1 MVVVLVIIMIT
12 TFFFFVIGESNRGKF
27 FFSSISDEIR
37 QMLELYSIRANFLDG
52 KSTRA

>member
-27 FFSSISDEIR
+27 FFR
-37 QMLELYSIRANFLDG
+37 QYLMKLD
-52 KSTRA
+52 RY